1 MASEEI
7 EYGPFHRLRNGTTQS
22 NDVARKQHRSQEIWG
37 LAARWSSFRAVK
49 AYRGAL
55 PPGAEG
61 IEFMT
66 TVPPTRLG
74 PFNAFWYEGNPG
86 VSINRDEFAVIK
98 VRITKRV
105 P

>member
-1 MASEEI
+1 MASEVI

-22 NDVARKQHRSQEIWG
+22 DDVAEKQQRSQEIWG
-37 LAARWSSFRAVK
+37 VAARWSNLRAVK

-74 PFNAFWYEGNPG
+74 PFNAFWYEGAAS
-86 VSINRDEFAVIK
+86 VSINREEFAVIK
-98 VRITKRV
+98 VRMTKRV